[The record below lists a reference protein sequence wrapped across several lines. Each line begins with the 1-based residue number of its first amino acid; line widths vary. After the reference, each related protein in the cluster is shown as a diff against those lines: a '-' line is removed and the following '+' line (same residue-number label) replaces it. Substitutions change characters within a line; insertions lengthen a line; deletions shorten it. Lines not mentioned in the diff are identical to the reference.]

1 MARTGGNPVSAASL
15 EYEYWY
21 GVSAD
26 LPNRTTLRRGG
37 GPTRWHS
44 LVSCNHGDSSSSR
57 FGLT

>member
-26 LPNRTTLRRGG
+26 LPNRTA
-37 GPTRWHS
+37 
-44 LVSCNHGDSSSSR
+44 GD
-57 FGLT
+57 